1 MSKSVKDL
9 AQQYSDL
16 TALAD
21 KLQNRDQLSPAAM
34 QILAGILARIS
45 MLELQLYGEAD
56 IYCRTKRNENAEA
69 PF

>member
-9 AQQYSDL
+9 AQQYADL

-34 QILAGILARIS
+34 QTLAGILARIS

>member
-1 MSKSVKDL
+1 MSKNITDL
-9 AQQYSDL
+9 SRQYSDL

-45 MLELQLYGEAD
+45 ILELQLYGEAN
-56 IYCRTKRNENAEA
+56 IYSRSRRNESTDA

>member
-1 MSKSVKDL
+1 MSKNITDL
-9 AQQYSDL
+9 SRQYADL

-34 QILAGILARIS
+34 QTLAGILARIS

>member
-1 MSKSVKDL
+1 MSKNITDL
-9 AQQYSDL
+9 SRQYADL

-34 QILAGILARIS
+34 QTLAGILARIS
-45 MLELQLYGEAD
+45 MLELQLYGEAN
-56 IYCRTKRNENAEA
+56 IYSRSRRNESTDA

>member
-21 KLQNRDQLSPAAM
+21 KLQNRDQLSPAGM

-45 MLELQLYGEAD
+45 ILELQLYGEAN
-56 IYCRTKRNENAEA
+56 IYSRSRRNESTDA